1 MNITNIKVGKRFK
14 SYIAL
19 CKELGI
25 APRGKAND
33 NTRKAQEK
41 EIKQYFD
48 YITNRNT
55 IIITEV
61 FDEIKPL
68 VRNKG
73 GRKPM
78 YYNDME
84 KMIIDL
90 LYETHKTRPDITQSF
105 ATSKLMEATGMIN
118 GDYKEFRNKVPKL
131 SKMLGIEEE
140 VVYEFY
146 STTNVEL
153 LRKLE
158 RTLRQLANRKELV
171 WEYSLN
177 VCKLKV
183 VDVELTP
190 DGEVA
195 VDSNNIPKIRYTRVH
210 EEATDEEKKYLLT
223 LEKEV
228 LKSMKLKNY
237 KSVFLTGRGEEY
249 KTLVNQKLKDENTN
263 IEYFYK
269 TYKFIYCFDILEE
282 AYNQIQKDMGEAL
295 TDIPTHFL
303 NMNNNVVKSLKKGQ
317 DTKHKNAVIKINNH
331 KDVKG
336 FGVIANEKRV
346 NQKRDVI
353 RSKENYVA
361 DNSKLTDKLVKTNKY
376 KKVTDTKY
384 EQLDFFGGQEE

>member
-1 MNITNIKVGKRFK
+1 MNIINIKKGQTFRNYKT
-14 SYIAL
+14 L
-19 CKELGI
+19 CSALGI
-25 APRGKAND
+25 EPRGKAGS

-41 EIKQYFD
+41 EINQYLS
-48 YITNRNT
+48 YKTNRSIVT
-55 IIITEV
+55 ITEV
-61 FDEIKPL
+61 FDMKKELIK
-68 VRNKG
+68 NKG

-90 LYETHKTRPDITQSF
+90 LYETHKINPGISQSF

-131 SKMLGIEEE
+131 SKLLGIEEE

-183 VDVELTP
+183 IDVKLTA

-195 VDSNNIPKIRYTRVH
+195 VDSNNNPKIEYTTVH
-210 EEATDEEKKYLLT
+210 SEATDEEKKYLLT
-223 LEKEV
+223 VEKEV

-249 KTLVNQKLKDENTN
+249 KSLINEKLKSDNTN

-269 TYKFIYCFDILEE
+269 TYKFIYDFSILQE
-282 AYNQIQKDMGEAL
+282 AYNQIQKDMEEL
-295 TDIPTHFL
+295 SSNITSHFL
-303 NMNNNVVKSLKKGQ
+303 NMNKNVVNSLKKGQ
-317 DTKHKNAVIKINNH
+317 STKHKNAVEKIKKH
-331 KDVKG
+331 KEVSG
-336 FGVIANEKRV
+336 FGIIANEKRA
-346 NQKRDVI
+346 NQKRDRI
-353 RSKENYVA
+353 RSKESYVQ
-361 DNSKLTDKLVKTNKY
+361 DNSKLTERLVKTSDY
-376 KKVTDTKY
+376 KKITTTSY

>member
-1 MNITNIKVGKRFK
+1 MNIKNIKVGNRYRSFN
-14 SYIAL
+14 SL
-19 CKELGI
+19 CKELGVI
-25 APRGKAND
+25 PKGKAND

-41 EIKQYFD
+41 EFKQYFN
-48 YITNRNT
+48 YINNRNM

-61 FDEIKPL
+61 YDEIKPL

-73 GRKPM
+73 GRTPM

-90 LYETHKTRPDITQSF
+90 LYETHKTRPGITQSF

-183 VDVELTP
+183 ADVELTP
-190 DGEVA
+190 EGEVA
-195 VDSNNIPKIRYTRVH
+195 VDSNNVPKIRYIRVH

-269 TYKFIYCFDILEE
+269 TYKFIYSFDILEE
-282 AYNQIQKDMGEAL
+282 AYNQIQRDMGEAS

-303 NMNNNVVKSLKKGQ
+303 SMNNNVVKSLKKGQ
-317 DTKHKNAVIKINNH
+317 DTKHKNALAKVGNH
-331 KDVKG
+331 KDIAG

-346 NQKRDVI
+346 NQKRDII
-353 RSKENYVA
+353 RSKENYVT
-361 DNSKLTDKLVKTNKY
+361 DNSKLTDKLVKTKKY
-376 KKVTDTKY
+376 KKTTDTNY